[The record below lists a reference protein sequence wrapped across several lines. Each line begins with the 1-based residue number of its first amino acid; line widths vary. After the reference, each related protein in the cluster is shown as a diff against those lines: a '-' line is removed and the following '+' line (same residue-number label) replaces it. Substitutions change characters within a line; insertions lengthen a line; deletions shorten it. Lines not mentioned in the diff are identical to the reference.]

1 MNYNKQ
7 QIKLKYNKDE
17 DDWFND
23 GSTFGSDGSKH

>member
-7 QIKLKYNKDE
+7 IKYNKDE